1 MVVSGSDPQGKGG
14 APAKNI
20 PAWIAK
26 VPRPSPEFPRRFIA
40 ADADLSKWDGIKSY
54 LDELNLRFLPDRES
68 LIGWISDFAEFGDAV
83 HEEGSRLYIGM
94 TCFTQDEEKQKAYLD
109 FVETVEPAMAP
120 VIDELNKKAIA
131 HPDVRSLPKEDYGK
145 WLESLL
151 ISVELFTDSNIPLHT
166 EISKLAQAYQKI
178 CGDMTVDWDG
188 ETKTLSQLSPFLQ
201 ASDRGL
207 REKAWMKM
215 AERRA
220 KDRQKLDDLFDELFV
235 LRNQVARNLGQK
247 DFVDYSFKINHRTDY
262 SPQDCFEFH
271 NSVEKAV
278 VPTFRKALDYRR
290 EKLGIPNLRPWDLGC
305 DPLGRPPLKPFK
317 EAARLVDGVDK
328 IFARMDPELSAFY
341 RTMTD
346 KGLMDLENRI
356 GKAPG
361 GYQCSLAEVRLP
373 FIFMNAVGMNE
384 DVFTLLH
391 ESGHAFHLFYT
402 RGMSLG
408 FNRGAPMEFSEVAS
422 MAMERLGAH
431 YLDEF
436 YTEEE
441 RGRATQTED
450 EEVFRLLPWVA
461 TVDAFQHWLYTHPGH
476 TQAERKAVWL
486 GLDKRFGSNLD
497 WSGLEEFR
505 AHSWHRQLHIFEVPF
520 YYIEYGIAQ
529 LGALQVWLKSL
540 QDEKSAL
547 ADYKRGLSL
556 GGTRGLRELF
566 EGGGLKFD
574 MREAA
579 IRPLVE
585 KVREEW
591 EAAVAKQAKHGYA
604 GKA

>member
-1 MVVSGSDPQGKGG
+1 MGKAGSEQQAAVAASVV
-14 APAKNI
+14 
-20 PAWIAK
+20 PAWVAK
-26 VPRPSPEFPRRFIA
+26 VPRPSPEFPRSFIA
-40 ADADLSKWDGIKSY
+40 ADADLSAWEGIKPY
-54 LDELNLRFLPDRES
+54 LEELNARPLPDRAA
-68 LIGWISDFAEFGDAV
+68 LLKWIRDYAELSDAV

-94 TCFTQDEEKQKAYLD
+94 TCFTQDSAKQKAYLD

-131 HPDVRSLPKEDYGK
+131 HPEAKHLPKEEYGQ
-145 WLESLL
+145 WLESLQ

-166 EISKLAQAYQKI
+166 EISKLSQAYQKI

-188 ETKTLSQLSPFLQ
+188 ETKTLSQLAPYLQ
-201 ASDRGL
+201 GNDRSI

-215 AERRA
+215 AERRSRE
-220 KDRQKLDDLFDELFV
+220 KQRLDDLFDELLT
-235 LRNQVARNLGQK
+235 LRNQVARNLGLP
-247 DFVDYSFKINHRTDY
+247 DFVAYSFKANHRTDY
-262 SPQDCFEFH
+262 TPQDCYAFQA
-271 NSVEKAV
+271 SVEKAV
-278 VPTFRKALDYRR
+278 VPLFRKSLDYRR
-290 EKLGIPNLRPWDLGC
+290 EKLGLSALRPWDLSC
-305 DPLGRPPLKPFK
+305 DPLGRPPLNPFR
-317 EAARLVDGVDK
+317 EASRLVEGVRT
-328 IFARMDPELSAFY
+328 IFTRMDPELAGFY
-341 RTMTD
+341 KTMTD
-346 KGLMDLENRI
+346 NGLMDLENRI

-361 GYQCSLAEVRLP
+361 GYQCSLNEVRLP

-402 RGMSLG
+402 RAMPLG

-422 MAMERLGAH
+422 MSMERLGAR

-436 YTEEE
+436 YSEEE
-441 RGRATQTED
+441 RRRAIQTED

-476 TQAERKAVWL
+476 TQSERKAAWL
-486 GLDKRFGSNLD
+486 GLDARFGSNLD
-497 WSGLEEFR
+497 WTGLEEFR
-505 AHSWHRQLHIFEVPF
+505 AHAWHRQLHIFEVPF

-540 QDEKSAL
+540 KDEKQAL

-556 GGTRGLRELF
+556 GGTRRLRELF

-574 MREAA
+574 MREEA
-579 IRPLVE
+579 IRPLME

-591 EAAVAKQAKHGYA
+591 ESVAGAAHG
-604 GKA
+604 